1 LTSTRRR
8 RTSSSTSADGRPVG
22 RFLAALVVVA
32 VLTGCGITEPP
43 GPETV
48 TGALTESVDLTADR
62 PVALIPVTVRF
73 TPATVIA
80 SGFGRNEYALA
91 EVTPAAGGTAS
102 GVAVTAI
109 AEGDPQPR
117 AWLLGGS
124 IPLPEI
130 TPSELISTPPCNAQT
145 CEHVYQLLITQ
156 DEATNQTLSVVVRA
170 GSSYPAGTDT
180 SKTKVEI
187 KRTGEVRLFAAPPTV
202 SDVVRGT
209 LTIDD
214 TAPLDRVVRLRY
226 TGPAP
231 NAWPLRAEAIV
242 RAHRRDGE
250 RTPLAQLD
258 LFDNVGLEKPR
269 IFADYVGPELSVVA
283 NLFDGCAAGVLC
295 ERFLALHFYPASGG
309 PKIDWEVELRVRDY
323 ESDLPV
329 DATVS
334 AEDVSAP

>member
-1 LTSTRRR
+1 VARR
-8 RTSSSTSADGRPVG
+8 VV
-22 RFLAALVVVA
+22 AALAVVT
-32 VLTGCGITEPP
+32 VLAGCAIIEPP
-43 GPETV
+43 GPVTV
-48 TGALTESVDLTADR
+48 TGTLTEAVALTADR

-80 SGFGRNEYALA
+80 AGFGRNEYALA
-91 EVTPAAGGTAS
+91 EVTSAGGGETS
-102 GVAVTAI
+102 NVALIAI
-109 AEGDPQPR
+109 AEGGQQAR

-130 TPSELISTPPCNAQT
+130 TPSELRTTSPCGAPT
-145 CEHVYQLLITQ
+145 CEHAYQLLITH
-156 DEATNQTLSVVVRA
+156 DEATDQTLNVVVRA
-170 GSSYPAGTDT
+170 GSSYPAGTDIT
-180 SKTKVEI
+180 KTKVEI
-187 KRTGEVRLFAAPPTV
+187 ERTGDARLLAMPPTV

-209 LTIDD
+209 LTVDE

-250 RTPLAQLD
+250 RTPLTQLD
-258 LFDNVGLEKPR
+258 LYDSADLAKPR

-283 NLFDGCAAGVLC
+283 NLFDDCEAGVVC
-295 ERFLALHFYPASGG
+295 ERFLALHFYPASGET
-309 PKIDWEVELRVRDY
+309 KIDWEVEVRVRDY
-323 ESDLPV
+323 ESDLAV

-334 AEDVSAP
+334 AEDVSP